1 VNPIG
6 YYTKVKH
13 LFIYGFTIYDLMLES
28 LQIEIERALQTLTP
42 READLVRLYF
52 GLNGKHPM
60 TLEEIGETFD
70 LTRERVRQIKEKAI
84 KRLKHNSR
92 SKILKSYLGK

>member
-1 VNPIG
+1 MDAPLVEGEDSNLYDVLRSGESPSPD
-6 YYTKVKH
+6 K
-13 LFIYGFTIYDLMLES
+13 DLMLES
-28 LQIEIERALQTLTP
+28 LQIEIERALNTLTP

-70 LTRERVRQIKEKAI
+70 RPENVYV
-84 KRLKHNSR
+84 RLKKKLLR
-92 SKILKSYLGK
+92 D